1 MLKKSK
7 KVQRGSSSATAAS
20 SSSSLGRIDKT
31 ECGRR
36 RRQSGRGRKRLSPK
50 TSPSLKQPM
59 AQVSENNGLS
69 ESADFQE
76 LDGLVKQVDMLKKKI
91 RDLFMRAQETR
102 PRN

>member
-1 MLKKSK
+1 
-7 KVQRGSSSATAAS
+7 
-20 SSSSLGRIDKT
+20 
-31 ECGRR
+31 
-36 RRQSGRGRKRLSPK
+36 
-50 TSPSLKQPM
+50 M

-91 RDLFMRAQETR
+91 RDLFMRTQETR

>member
-1 MLKKSK
+1 
-7 KVQRGSSSATAAS
+7 
-20 SSSSLGRIDKT
+20 
-31 ECGRR
+31 
-36 RRQSGRGRKRLSPK
+36 
-50 TSPSLKQPM
+50 M

-102 PRN
+102 PRNWKALKQTENLKVALIKYINFIDY